1 MTQYS
6 YNRKYELTIGRL
18 FTDVVTTTDTV
29 VDFDTADDFATLSGV
44 VPPDISTVFQPLDM
58 RIQRKVED
66 IVITEL
72 HFTFSSD
79 NSQVGGGSKGGTAE
93 LKIYNM
99 SKETRD
105 KVAINGNRV
114 MLKAGYVGDDELPI
128 LFVGTVTLAT
138 TKREGN
144 DIITTLTCSATEKTK
159 QTIYGSFHISKG
171 NTYEDVFLKCADIIE
186 GNGIGQGEYILH
198 VDGYGESP
206 FRHSPRS
213 ANLPFKG
220 YSFSGKIEK
229 CLDELCKM
237 FKWKYQIING
247 VLYIYPP
254 IYTDFIQVVTL
265 ERENILSAEKQSES
279 INSPSTNSKGN
290 DQYVIKTL
298 LLGGLSE
305 VSKVDIKSAP
315 VPELIGTWRV
325 QAHSHTLSYEGGD
338 WTTEFII
345 SK

>member
-1 MTQYS
+1 MAQYS

-18 FTDVVTTTDTV
+18 FTDVVTTPNTV
-29 VDFDTADDFATLSGV
+29 VDFDTADDFVTLSGI
-44 VPPDISTVFQPLDM
+44 VPPDVSTVFQPLDM
-58 RIQRKVED
+58 RIQRKIED
-66 IVITEL
+66 IILTQL

-79 NSQVGGGSKGGTAE
+79 NSQIGGGSKGATAE

-105 KVAINGNRV
+105 KVAIEGNRV
-114 MLKAGYVGDDELPI
+114 MLKAGYEGDEELPI
-128 LFVGTVTLAT
+128 IFIGTVTLAT

-144 DIITTLTCSATEKTK
+144 DVITTLTCSATEKAK
-159 QTIYGSFHISKG
+159 RTIYGSFHIPKG
-171 NTYEDVFLKCADIIE
+171 STYEDAFLKCAEIME
-186 GNGIGQGEYILH
+186 ANGIGQGEYILH

-213 ANLPFKG
+213 APIPFRG

-254 IYTDFIQVVTL
+254 IYTDFIQTVNI
-265 ERENILSAEKQSES
+265 ERENIISAEKQSES
-279 INSPSTNSKGN
+279 INTPATGSKSN
-290 DQYVIKTL
+290 DQYIIKTL
-298 LLGGLSE
+298 LLGGVSE

-315 VPELIGTWRV
+315 ISELVGTWRV
-325 QAHSHTLSYEGGD
+325 QAHSHSLSYEGNE
-338 WTTEFII
+338 WYTEFVI